1 MTNTSFPRGSTE
13 SLGFIFKME
22 KQNTTQDVIND
33 IINPY
38 SEYAKGFYD
47 GIIQE
52 QKRILQIIDRFEIEF
67 KQNMEELIKLGAIK
81 EEKTEGER

>member
-1 MTNTSFPRGSTE
+1 
-13 SLGFIFKME
+13 ME

-47 GIIQE
+47 GVNWIKKQE
-52 QKRILQIIDRFEIEF
+52 QEKILEIIENYYPWVSKYGEICEEYQVFIRQI
-67 KQNMEELIKLGAIK
+67 KEELIQEISKSEGK
-81 EEKTEGER
+81 E